1 MSNQPQ
7 ETDLANQ
14 LERFVKEQA
23 SRFGD
28 VISYVPA
35 RTATKI
41 TKTEKDISPM
51 PSVSSVPPIEL
62 NVLADKLKVHSKEPW
77 FKAKTLGELEEAIH
91 DCQKCALGATRI
103 KFVFGVGD
111 PHAKVMVIGEA
122 PGADED
128 ASGEPFVGRA
138 GQLLNKMLAA
148 VEFKREE
155 VFIANILKSR
165 PPNNRD
171 PKPEEVEAC
180 EPYLWKQIAL
190 IQPKLILCLGR
201 IAGTNLLKINESLGK
216 MRNRDF
222 NFCGIPVVVT
232 YHPAALMRNPDWK
245 HGAWEDLKKLRKMY
259 EELPA

>member
-1 MSNQPQ
+1 MTNEPR
-7 ETDLANQ
+7 ETDLATE

-35 RTATKI
+35 KRVT
-41 TKTEKDISPM
+41 TEKNIASM
-51 PSVSSVPPIEL
+51 SIASIPSVPSV
-62 NVLADKLKVHSKEPW
+62 VLVTLEEKLSLHQNEPW
-77 FKAKTLGELEEAIH
+77 HNAKSLKELEALINN
-91 DCQKCALGATRI
+91 CQKCALGATRI

-171 PKPEEVEAC
+171 PKPEEVAAC
-180 EPYLWKQIAL
+180 EPYLWKQISL

-201 IAGTNLLKINESLGK
+201 IAGTNLLKLNESLGK
-216 MRNRDF
+216 MRNQDY

-245 HGAWEDLKKLRKMY
+245 HGAWEDLKRLRRMY

>member
-1 MSNQPQ
+1 MSNAPS
-7 ETDLANQ
+7 DLSVD

-35 RTATKI
+35 RAATKV
-41 TKTEKDISPM
+41 TNTEKDTSHM
-51 PSVSSVPPIEL
+51 SSTTSAPSVEL
-62 NVLADKLKVHSKEPW
+62 NVLADKLKVHKSEPW
-77 FKAKTLGELEEAIH
+77 FKAKTLEALEASIH
-91 DCQKCALGATRI
+91 DCQKCALGATRT

-171 PKPEEVEAC
+171 PKPEEVAAC

-201 IAGTNLLKINESLGK
+201 IAGTNLLKLNESLGK
-216 MRNRDF
+216 MRNQDY

-245 HGAWEDLKKLRKMY
+245 HGAWEDLKRLRKMY

>member
-1 MSNQPQ
+1 MPQ
-7 ETDLANQ
+7 KGTDLSIE

-35 RTATKI
+35 KAATKV
-41 TKTEKDISPM
+41 TKIEKNNSPM
-51 PSVSSVPPIEL
+51 PSTSSVPSFAL
-62 NVLADKLKVHSKEPW
+62 DLLADKLKIHKSEPW
-77 FKAKTLGELEEAIH
+77 FKAKTLSELEEAIH
-91 DCQKCALGATRI
+91 DCQKCSLGATRI

-111 PHAKVMVIGEA
+111 PHAKVLVIGEA

-171 PKPEEVEAC
+171 PKPEEVAAC
-180 EPYLWKQIAL
+180 EPYLWKQISL

-216 MRNRDF
+216 MRNQDY

-245 HGAWEDLKKLRKMY
+245 HGAWEDLKRLRKMY